1 MNCEQCEAELFDFH
15 EGNLSEAAAANI
27 DAHLKGCEDC
37 SALLSDIW
45 QMNLVSSRW
54 QDESPALSSIAPSAA
69 SLQSPARQWQLPNV
83 VAMAASILALVMVV
97 TDTHITTDESGI
109 AIRFGQP
116 GYVTEDAMAAMS
128 QKQSELFLSQIE
140 RVADQQVASDQLV
153 LRTVLEASREERRDE
168 TATLVSLWSATQ
180 ARQAEQTQRNFRYL
194 LASQAEDEKDIE
206 QLSAAFQ
213 EITLRQ
219 GSDL

>member
-1 MNCEQCEAELFDFH
+1 MNCEQCEAGLFDFH
-15 EGNLSEAAAANI
+15 EGNLDETAAADI

-37 SALLSDIW
+37 SALLNDIW

-54 QDESPALSSIAPSAA
+54 QEEQPAKRAAPA
-69 SLQSPARQWQLPNV
+69 QQPARQWQLPNV
-83 VAMAASILALVMVV
+83 VAMAASILALVLVV
-97 TDTHITTDESGI
+97 TDTHITTNESGI
-109 AIRFGQP
+109 AIRFGSG
-116 GYVTEDAMAAMS
+116 GYVTQDALNAITK
-128 QKQSELFLSQIE
+128 KQSDVFQSQIAQ
-140 RVADQQVASDQLV
+140 VADQQVASDQLV

-180 ARQAEQTQRNFRYL
+180 ARQAEETHRNFRYL
-194 LASQAEDEKDIE
+194 LASQAEDEKDIQ

-219 GSDL
+219 GSDM